1 MGGDPLVAA
10 VRSGDAKAVQMLVDK
25 GADPNTVDE
34 HGTPVLCLAVDAF
47 DLPVLTELLSAD
59 RPVQLN
65 RGTPD
70 GRTPL
75 LRAIDRGACEITS
88 VLMSSGAHLYL
99 RDSDGRDALEL
110 ARHWHVTG
118 AESELRRR
126 SGATGPV
133 IRRAARDGWGIEC
146 EELSLGG
153 LTVRNGHAAIL
164 TELEPKYGIKPSFGE
179 LLARALT
186 EPDVDQPVWPATTFT
201 AHERDDPALRAEAA
215 ALRDRPDP
223 LERHFGA
230 QVLRLALLY
239 DESDDDSFER
249 PIVDLFLSWAAE
261 EEDPRV
267 MRPLAAGL
275 ADALDP
281 RAGQALYTLI
291 RHPDP
296 EVRRWALSGLTS
308 PATSGDPE
316 ALAAAPA
323 CTRDPDAGV
332 REQACRALNG
342 SPAAADALAACLTD
356 EAEAVRVMAAIALF
370 VRDDPRGDA
379 VLRDLGPRRTGLA
392 LLRRL
397 PSSLVPPPDVEHRRL
412 ICSPSSVPA
421 LAASIETR

>member
-1 MGGDPLVAA
+1 MGEDPLVAA
-10 VRSGDAKAVQMLVDK
+10 VRSGAAEAVKALVEG
-25 GADPNTVDE
+25 GADPNAVDE

-47 DLPVLTELLSAD
+47 DLPVLTELLFAD
-59 RPVQLN
+59 PPVQLN

-88 VLMSSGAHLYL
+88 GLVNAGAHLYL
-99 RDSDGRDALEL
+99 KDAGGRDALEL

-118 AESELRRR
+118 AEAELRRR

-133 IRRAARDGWGIEC
+133 VRRAARDGWGNVC

-164 TELEPKYGIKPSFGE
+164 TELEPAYGIKPSFAE
-179 LLARALT
+179 LLGRALT
-186 EPDVDQPVWPATTFT
+186 EPDVDQPVWFATTFA
-201 AHERDDPALRAEAA
+201 AHERDDPAVRAEAA

-230 QVLRLALLY
+230 QVLRLALLF

-261 EEDPRV
+261 EDDPRV

-281 RAGQALYTLI
+281 RAEQALHTLI
-291 RHPDP
+291 HHCDP

-308 PATSGDPE
+308 PAVSGDPE
-316 ALAAAPA
+316 ALAAALT
-323 CTRDPDAGV
+323 CTRDPDAAV
-332 REQACRALNG
+332 REQACRALTG
-342 SPAAADALAACLTD
+342 SRAPADALAACLTD
-356 EAEAVRVMAAIALF
+356 EAEAVRVTAAIGLF
-370 VRDDPRGDA
+370 LRDDTRGDA
-379 VLRDLGPRRTGLA
+379 VLRALGPVEKDSPYYGAFHQVWHHHRA
-392 LLRRL
+392 LGTA
-397 PSSLVPPPDVEHRRL
+397 D
-412 ICSPSSVPA
+412 
-421 LAASIETR
+421 